1 MGDVNGLK
9 TGFAEIK
16 GAWRYYEMAGGRKFV
31 LTPGG

>member
-1 MGDVNGLK
+1 MGDVNGL